1 MASLYCGNWLHV
13 QAKEGL
19 QMTTLETFNK
29 GLMLD
34 GKRPF
39 FVQLATPEE
48 ALNRHIKACHNG
60 SIDEKCAGC
69 KELQMKITQAV

>member
-1 MASLYCGNWLHV
+1 
-13 QAKEGL
+13 
-19 QMTTLETFNK
+19 MTTLETFNK
-29 GLMLD
+29 AMMLD

-60 SIDEKCAGC
+60 LVDENCCGC
-69 KELQMKITQAV
+69 KELKERLTYER